1 MDSCM
6 EIVSRNKEKIRGN
19 VLEYL
24 KRAGLEHREI
34 YVYKSRVAELCRP
47 NSDIDI
53 FVLLH
58 EKHRPL
64 INEKGKLWY
73 GCLWPKYISWGEE
86 KRGLTSIDKVYGVEY
101 PKGWWSIDLDVRM
114 GCNMPPQPAKYLGRK
129 FIMRLEEVP

>member
-6 EIVSRNKEKIRGN
+6 GVVSRNKEKIRDN

-24 KRAGLEHREI
+24 RRVNLEHEEI

-58 EKHRPL
+58 EKHRFL
-64 INEKGKLWY
+64 INEKGKLWDNRF
-73 GCLWPKYISWGEE
+73 WPKYLSWGEE
-86 KRGLTSIDKVYGVEY
+86 RRGLTSIDKVYGDEY
-101 PKGWWSIDLDVRM
+101 PQGWWPIDLDVRM
-114 GCNMPPQPAKYLGRK
+114 GLGMPPQTAKYIGRK